1 MAWSF
6 FGMIQGGVRWNRVR
20 WDAMAASSGTT
31 WIALAPVPI
40 TPTRLPLSATAW
52 SQAAVW
58 KAGPANASRPG
69 MSG

>member
-1 MAWSF
+1 
-6 FGMIQGGVRWNRVR
+6 
-20 WDAMAASSGTT
+20 MAASSGTT

-40 TPTRLPLSATAW
+40 TPTRLPSSATAW